1 MTIPVCEHCHYIGGL
16 KTENKKGKKLQW
28 RIWVVSI
35 ERRQHEKTRYLRI
48 LFKFWVLK
56 QLAHVIPPQPEI
68 ESVDVL
74 SQFGTY
80 VSLLITSSFPLKL
93 RDN

>member
-1 MTIPVCEHCHYIGGL
+1 M
-16 KTENKKGKKLQW
+16 K
-28 RIWVVSI
+28 IWVVSI
-35 ERRQHEKTRYLRI
+35 EPRQHERTRYLRI

-56 QLAHVIPPQPEI
+56 QLAPVVPPQPEI

>member
-1 MTIPVCEHCHYIGGL
+1 M
-16 KTENKKGKKLQW
+16 
-28 RIWVVSI
+28 WVVSI
-35 ERRQHEKTRYLRI
+35 EPRQHEGTRFLRI

-56 QLAHVIPPQPEI
+56 QLALVVPPQSEI

-80 VSLLITSSFPLKL
+80 VSLLITSSFP
-93 RDN
+93 